1 MHAHTSLLQLIAE
14 KEITIYHLFFM
25 CSFTFLHIFS
35 NLFVRR
41 CLCAVS
47 PFQPVI
53 EGTARFLQ
61 LNHLLVSYL
70 LRLRVH
76 TLKGLSLVEGVLAL
90 MSLVAASST
99 ESSLKQ
105 ARNTAESA
113 PTSTSTVGDKA
124 VWGMLGSLG
133 DAFVADTCSLMGIL
147 GRDPIPHPGSSRS
160 GWGFKKGTGDG
171 WWDYFVPSTAQD
183 FSLHEQQAFNGG
195 RDDVRRTNNGPGLA
209 TPPNW
214 TLFDQKKLKLS
225 LQVTSLAAAFLRRI
239 SSASEKSSQ
248 YNEVAAD
255 GGLLSINFQS
265 VAVAFIAC
273 AGLCCQKATSPS
285 SSSSSVQWLMNVSA
299 TATLEADLSDERGTR
314 GSNGINDAIPS
325 LLYIAENLICVLHNM
340 NAAAST
346 AEKSCWAPDLDRC
359 VVITERDFPAHSF
372 VKQVGRWIRDQ
383 MNHEIS

>member
-1 MHAHTSLLQLIAE
+1 M
-14 KEITIYHLFFM
+14 
-25 CSFTFLHIFS
+25 
-35 NLFVRR
+35 
-41 CLCAVS
+41 S

-90 MSLVAASST
+90 MSLVASTST
-99 ESSLKQ
+99 ECSMKQ
-105 ARNTAESA
+105 ARYTTESA
-113 PTSTSTVGDKA
+113 PTSAVADKA

-133 DAFVADTCSLMGIL
+133 DAFVADTCSLMKIL
-147 GRDPIPHPGSSRS
+147 GKEPVPHPASSRS
-160 GWGFKKGTGDG
+160 GWGVKKGAGDG
-171 WWDYFVPSTAQD
+171 WWEHFVPSTAQE
-183 FSLHEQQAFNGG
+183 FSLHEQQAFSGG
-195 RDDVRRTNNGPGLA
+195 HDDVRRTNTGLA

-248 YNEVAAD
+248 LGDAIID
-255 GGLLSINFQS
+255 GGLLSIDFQS
-265 VAVAFIAC
+265 IAVAFMAC
-273 AGLCCQKATSPS
+273 ASLCCQRDASS
-285 SSSSSVQWLMNVSA
+285 SSSSSVQWLMNQSA
-299 TATLEADLSDERGTR
+299 TAILEADLSGERVGASH
-314 GSNGINDAIPS
+314 GVNDAAPS

-346 AEKSCWAPDLDRC
+346 AEKSCWALDLDRC

-383 MNHEIS
+383 MNHEMS

>member
-1 MHAHTSLLQLIAE
+1 MH
-14 KEITIYHLFFM
+14 HLFM
-25 CSFTFLHIFS
+25 LTLI
-35 NLFVRR
+35 LLYFVPR

-90 MSLVAASST
+90 MSLVASSAT
-99 ESSLKQ
+99 ENSLKQ
-105 ARNTAESA
+105 ARYTTESV
-113 PTSTSTVGDKA
+113 PTSAVGDRA

-133 DAFVADTCSLMGIL
+133 DAFVADTCSLMRIL
-147 GRDPIPHPGSSRS
+147 GREPVPHPASSRS
-160 GWGFKKGTGDG
+160 GWGLKKGAGDG
-171 WWDYFVPSTAQD
+171 WWEHFVPNTAQE
-183 FSLHEQQAFNGG
+183 FSLHEQQVFSGG
-195 RDDVRRTNNGPGLA
+195 HDDVRRTNTGLV

-239 SSASEKSSQ
+239 SSASEKSSHL
-248 YNEVAAD
+248 NEGIVD
-255 GGLLSINFQS
+255 GGLLSIDFESIS
-265 VAVAFIAC
+265 VAFMAC
-273 AGLCCQKATSPS
+273 ASLCCQKEMPSS
-285 SSSSSVQWLMNVSA
+285 SSSSSVQWLINQSA
-299 TATLEADLSDERGTR
+299 TAILETDLSGDGA
-314 GSNGINDAIPS
+314 GASHGINDAVPS

-340 NAAAST
+340 NAAASA
-346 AEKSCWAPDLDRC
+346 AEKSCWALHLDRC
-359 VVITERDFPAHSF
+359 VVLTERDFPAHSF

-383 MNHEIS
+383 MNHEMS

>member
-1 MHAHTSLLQLIAE
+1 MFS
-14 KEITIYHLFFM
+14 
-25 CSFTFLHIFS
+25 HIVS
-35 NLFVRR
+35 HLFVRR

-105 ARNTAESA
+105 ARYTAESA
-113 PTSTSTVGDKA
+113 PISTVGDKA

-133 DAFVADTCSLMGIL
+133 DAFVADTCSLIGIL
-147 GRDPIPHPGSSRS
+147 GKDPVPHPGSSRS
-160 GWGFKKGTGDG
+160 GWGFKKGTRDG

-183 FSLHEQQAFNGG
+183 FSLHEQQAFSGG
-195 RDDVRRTNNGPGLA
+195 RDDVRRTNTGSGLV

-214 TLFDQKKLKLS
+214 TLFDQKKLKSS

-248 YNEVAAD
+248 YNEGAVD
-255 GGLLSINFQS
+255 GGGLISIDFQS

-273 AGLCCQKATSPS
+273 AGLCCQKAISPS

-299 TATLEADLSDERGTR
+299 TATLEADLSDERGTGG
-314 GSNGINDAIPS
+314 GSNGIDDAIPS

-346 AEKSCWAPDLDRC
+346 AEKSCWASDLDRC

-383 MNHEIS
+383 MNHEMS